1 MEDMDHRESDLEGS
15 MSSPE
20 MSDGEDMGDED
31 IDDQMHREIEEHNDD
46 DRKKLRMA
54 EKMAKL
60 TKSALFHERDRI
72 IRRGGSG
79 LSFSQAEDMGLL
91 TPTATAASPMVPP
104 PPFSLPLPF
113 PFLHP
118 AAALPFLPPSAP
130 VNVHQ
135 TSSASSHS
143 SESSSSSQQTW
154 SFEEQ
159 FKQVRQLY
167 ELSDDPK
174 RKEFLDDLF
183 SFMQRRGT
191 PINRLPIMAKSVL
204 DLYELYNLVIQRG
217 GLVDVINKKLWQEI
231 IKGLN
236 LPSSITSAAFTLRT
250 QYMKYLYP
258 YECEKKRLSSPS
270 ELQAAIDGNRREGRR
285 GSYGAM
291 AYADMV
297 HRSPTSMVDIP
308 QSVSPAQPQPQP
320 QPLNLVT
327 TTSPRRPHSAH
338 SATLNG
344 NGNGH
349 HNNHHSAHHPS
360 RDSTAT
366 VNSHLSSHMLP
377 PSSGDESSRPGS
389 NNSSLVVS
397 MDINGIMYQGV
408 LFAQSATNS
417 ASQNSRPSMIAYMQ
431 HNHDYLFRCDSKDS
445 QSLS

>member
-15 MSSPE
+15 M
-20 MSDGEDMGDED
+20 
-31 IDDQMHREIEEHNDD
+31 
-46 DRKKLRMA
+46 LRMA